1 MADQAAKRASKRDS
15 EFESQRA
22 SHGSASDHQPW
33 MESFSAIHNLSEVA
47 APAPA
52 AFYDQGRIRRNT
64 SLEETPTRKKDRRR
78 NKSAT
83 WPKPEHSSPSAS
95 ASASASASSAP
106 KTPPN
111 KSQQDEYSPPAS
123 YEELD
128 EVASPPPIE
137 DRNEQPLY
145 QHISLEERKHALAGE
160 RSSSRRA
167 KTKVRPRK
175 DGRKSP
181 LKLKSS
187 LTSSEGIHEIG
198 SPGPGSS
205 GKEDA
210 TALPQY
216 SFSQDNLEE
225 QLAVARAS
233 QMNLPVITTPT
244 PQHRKAARLAT
255 QLYTISYLIFFSIF
269 GTLARLGLQW
279 LTFYPGAPVVVSVL
293 WANFGGSLILGIL
306 SEDRRLFREEWSS
319 HSSSTPSFGKNNKSR
334 ETFITG
340 RQHRSEDHPDAVAQH
355 SRVKKTIPL
364 YIGLA
369 VGFCGSFTSFSSFM
383 RDAFLSLSNNLPTPQ
398 NHPYP
403 DGFSIPSSTSTI
415 HRDGGYSFLALLAI
429 ILLTLSLSLSALKI
443 GAHIA
448 IVFDPWTPTISFTFL
463 RKFLDRII
471 VFLGFGCWLGAVF
484 LSIWSPNTA
493 WRGDALFAVVFAP
506 IGCLSRF
513 YISLWL
519 NGVSP
524 SFPLGTFVVNIFG
537 TAVEAMS
544 FNLQHVRF
552 ADAVGG
558 GRVPCQILQGVM
570 DGYCGALTTVSTF
583 VAELQGLRRAH
594 SYVYGSAS
602 VVGGLVMVVAVMGG
616 VRWGVGWEEASC
628 MA

>member
-1 MADQAAKRASKRDS
+1 MADETPKRMSKRDS
-15 EFESQRA
+15 EFQSTRA

-33 MESFSAIHNLSEVA
+33 MERFDAIQNLSEVA
-47 APAPA
+47 APEPV

-64 SLEETPTRKKDRRR
+64 SLEETPTRKSNRRKD
-78 NKSAT
+78 KSAT
-83 WPKPEHSSPSAS
+83 WPKPEHSSPSNSNSNS
-95 ASASASASSAP
+95 ATVSSATP

-111 KSQQDEYSPPAS
+111 QNSQDEYSPPAS

-137 DRNEQPLY
+137 NRNEKGTYL
-145 QHISLEERKHALAGE
+145 HSTLETAKQSLAGE

-167 KTKVRPRK
+167 KTKIRPRK
-175 DGRKSP
+175 DNALLAPSTP
-181 LKLKSS
+181 SS
-187 LTSSEGIHEIG
+187 QGIHEIG

-205 GKEDA
+205 SREDA

-216 SFSQDNLEE
+216 TFSQDNLEE
-225 QLAVARAS
+225 QLAAAHAS
-233 QMNLPVITTPT
+233 QLNSPVLTTPT
-244 PQHRKAARLAT
+244 PQHRKASRLAT

-279 LTFYPGAPVVVSVL
+279 LTFYPGAPVVTSVL
-293 WANFGGSLILGIL
+293 WANFGGSLLLGGLI
-306 SEDRRLFREEWSS
+306 EDRRLFREEWSS
-319 HSSSTPSFGKNNKSR
+319 HSPSPPSFGKNVKPH
-334 ETFITG
+334 ETYITG
-340 RQHRSEDHPDAVAQH
+340 KQHRSQDDPDAVAQH

-383 RDAFLSLSNNLPTPQ
+383 RDTFLSLSNNLPTPQ

-403 DGFSIPSSTSTI
+403 TGFTIPASTTTI
-415 HRDGGYSFLALLAI
+415 HRDSGYSVLALLATI
-429 ILLTLSLSLSALKI
+429 ILTLSLSLSGLRI

-448 IVFDPWTPTISFTFL
+448 IILDPYTPTLPFTFL

-471 VFLGFGCWLGAVF
+471 VFLGFGCWFGAIMLTF
-484 LSIWSPNTA
+484 FAPQKGT
-493 WRGDALFAVVFAP
+493 WRGDALFAIVFAP
-506 IGCLSRF
+506 IGCLMRF

-544 FNLQHVRF
+544 FNLQHVTF
-552 ADAVGG
+552 SGSVGG
-558 GRVPCQILQGVM
+558 GKIPCQVLQGVM
-570 DGYCGALTTVSTF
+570 DGYCGAFTTVSTF
-583 VAELQGLRRAH
+583 VAELQGLRRTHA
-594 SYVYGSAS
+594 YVYGSAS

-616 VRWGVGWEEASC
+616 VRWGVGWDSGSC
-628 MA
+628 LAG

>member
-1 MADQAAKRASKRDS
+1 MEIMADDAAKRASKRDS

-22 SHGSASDHQPW
+22 SHGSASEHQPW
-33 MESFSAIHNLSEVA
+33 MESFGALPDLSEAA

-52 AFYDQGRIRRNT
+52 AFYDQGRIRGKT
-64 SLEETPTRKKDRRR
+64 SLEETPTRKSKRRR
-78 NKSAT
+78 DKSAT
-83 WPKPEHSSPSAS
+83 WPKPEHSSPSAP
-95 ASASASASSAP
+95 ASSSP
-106 KTPPN
+106 KTPSNPT
-111 KSQQDEYSPPAS
+111 SQDEYSPPAS

-137 DRNEQPLY
+137 NRDGGGAYLHSTLAEHKQG
-145 QHISLEERKHALAGE
+145 LAGE

-167 KTKVRPRK
+167 KTKVRP
-175 DGRKSP
+175 
-181 LKLKSS
+181 LKKAAKVAPSTPSS
-187 LTSSEGIHEIG
+187 QGIRELG

-216 SFSQDNLEE
+216 TFSQDNLEE
-225 QLAVARAS
+225 QLAAARAS
-233 QMNLPVITTPT
+233 HVTSPVLNTPT
-244 PQHRKAARLAT
+244 PQHRKASQLAT
-255 QLYTISYLIFFSIF
+255 QLYTISYLILFSIF

-279 LTFYPGAPVVVSVL
+279 LTFYPGAPVVTSVL
-293 WANFGGSLILGIL
+293 WANFGGSVLLGAL

-319 HSSSTPSFGKNNKSR
+319 HSSSSPSLDTNNFKSR

-340 RQHRSEDHPDAVAQH
+340 RQHRSQDDPDAVAQH
-355 SRVKKTIPL
+355 SRVKRTIPL

-403 DGFSIPSSTSTI
+403 HGFSIPATASTI
-415 HRDGGYSFLALLAI
+415 HRGSGYSVLALLAI
-429 ILLTLSLSLSALKI
+429 ILLTLSLSLSGLKM

-448 IVFDPWTPTISFTFL
+448 IALDPWVPTLSFTFL
-463 RKFLDRII
+463 RKFLDRAV
-471 VFLGFGCWLGAVF
+471 VFLGFGCWLGAIF
-484 LSIWSPNTA
+484 LSIWGSNPS
-493 WRGDALFAVVFAP
+493 WRGDALFAVIFAP
-506 IGCLSRF
+506 VGCLTRF
-513 YISLWL
+513 HISLWL

-544 FNLQHVRF
+544 FNLQHVAF
-552 ADAVGG
+552 SGSIGG
-558 GRVPCQILQGVM
+558 GSVPCQVLQGVM
-570 DGYCGALTTVSTF
+570 DGFCGGLTTVSTL

-594 SYVYGSAS
+594 AYVYGCAS
-602 VVGGLVMVVAVMGG
+602 VTGGLVMVVAVMGG
-616 VRWGVGWEEASC
+616 VRWGVGWSEASC
-628 MA
+628 LA